1 MLEEKLK
8 AIEGHYAFGLNASDM
23 CLVPGL
29 IMPPKFKTPN
39 FEKYKGDSCP
49 KQHLVMFCRKMTS
62 YAHNDKLMI
71 HCFQDSLSGTS
82 LSWYMQLEKSHIQSW
97 LDLAN
102 AFLKQ
107 YDYNSD
113 MAPSR
118 MQLQGLSQESN
129 ESFRGYAERWRE
141 LATQVQPRL
150 LEKELVDLFMDTL
163 QGSYYEKMI
172 GSTAPDFSYL
182 VSAGIRI
189 ESMLKSGKI
198 QDVWNIQAS
207 ENESL
212 VSSQEQEEMEIN
224 AIWEVPQAPYH
235 APFPPQGQYPPEN
248 RGSPWNQRQ
257 APHQQDQHNRQRPRK
272 PVRHFDPL
280 PMSYSQVLSYL
291 LNDGLIVPKEL
302 RPVIPPY
309 PPNFDVNARCDF
321 HVGHRGIQLKIVK
334 C

>member
-1 MLEEKLK
+1 MEQNQFASKADVDVINNQLDQLVEAMATLERRDDSVQRTIVIENIIPPQYHSFAFSVQNSQGAVPVTKIKDPRDVAVAERFQVLEEKLK
-8 AIEGHYAFGLNASDM
+8 AIEGHDAFGLNASDM

-49 KQHLVMFCRKMTS
+49 KNHLVMFCRKMTS
-62 YAHNDKLMI
+62 YARNDKLMI
-71 HCFQDSLSGTS
+71 HYFQDSLGGAS
-82 LSWYMQLEKSHIQSW
+82 LSWYMQLEKCHIQSW

-107 YDYNSD
+107 YHYNLD

-129 ESFRGYAERWRE
+129 EFFRGYAQRWRE
-141 LATQVQPRL
+141 LAAQVQPPL

-163 QGSYYEKMI
+163 QGPYYKKMI
-172 GSTAPDFSYL
+172 GSTAPDFSHL

-198 QDVWNIQAS
+198 QDVSNIQAS
-207 ENESL
+207 ESESL

-224 AIWEVPQAPYH
+224 AI
-235 APFPPQGQYPPEN
+235 
-248 RGSPWNQRQ
+248 
-257 APHQQDQHNRQRPRK
+257 
-272 PVRHFDPL
+272 
-280 PMSYSQVLSYL
+280 
-291 LNDGLIVPKEL
+291 
-302 RPVIPPY
+302 
-309 PPNFDVNARCDF
+309 
-321 HVGHRGIQLKIVK
+321 
-334 C
+334 